1 MSKIEKSDYL
11 VIGSGIAGLSFALK
25 VADHGTVNIVTKTSK
40 RETNTS
46 YAQGG
51 IASVFSP
58 EDTFESHIED
68 TLIAGA
74 GLCHRD
80 AVEMAVKEGPER
92 IRELIGWGIH
102 FTKKSDDPKK
112 YDLAREG
119 GHSFHRILHAA
130 DLTGAEVHRILLKKA
145 EAHPNIKI
153 WEDHLAVDLITEHHV
168 LGNLQAAFNICFGAY
183 VLCTGENCVIP
194 FQAHYTVLA
203 TGGASKVFLH
213 STNPDIAIGDG
224 VAMAY
229 RAGVR
234 IANMEFIQF
243 HPTSLYHPGGQSFL
257 ISEALRGF
265 GGKLINA
272 DGKRFMPDYDERAE
286 LAPRDIVARAIDA
299 EMKSRREEC
308 VYLDMTHLDK
318 KAVKEHFPNI
328 YKHCLDKLHLD
339 ITEKP
344 IPVVPAAHYMCGGV
358 MTSLTGQTSM
368 QNLFASGEV
377 AHTGIHGANRLAS
390 NSLLEALVFSH
401 NAAHK
406 VIAKRPR
413 QFRDVIIPDWDES
426 GIVDEYEWVLIR
438 HNSKEIQNI
447 MWDYVGIVRSKKH
460 LQRAFRRMRVIYEEI
475 EDYYKR
481 SKITGELVEL
491 RNMAAVAYLI
501 IRSAMR
507 RNESRGL
514 HYMTDYPEK
523 NPKFLKDTVIA

>member
-1 MSKIEKSDYL
+1 MSRIEKSDFL
-11 VIGSGIAGLSFALK
+11 VIGSGVAGLSYALK
-25 VADHGTVNIVTKTSK
+25 VAEHGKVNIITKSSK
-40 RETNTS
+40 RESNTS

-51 IASVFSP
+51 VAAVFSP
-58 EDTFESHIED
+58 EDTFESHIQD

-74 GLCHRD
+74 GLCHKD
-80 AVEMAVKEGPER
+80 AVKMAVKDGPVR
-92 IRELIGWGIH
+92 IRELIDWGIH
-102 FTKKSDDPKK
+102 FTKKTDKSGN

-130 DLTGAEVHRILLKKA
+130 DLTGAEVHRLLLERA

-153 WEDHLAVDLITEHHV
+153 WENHLAIDLITEHHV

-183 VLCTGENCVIP
+183 ALCMGENCVVP
-194 FQAHYTVLA
+194 FRANYTLLA
-203 TGGASKVFLH
+203 TGGGSKVFLH
-213 STNPDIAIGDG
+213 STNPDISIGDG

-243 HPTSLYHPGGQSFL
+243 HPTSLYNPGGKAFL

-265 GGKLINA
+265 GGKLIHS
-272 DGKRFMPDYDERAE
+272 DGKRFMPKYDERAE
-286 LAPRDIVARAIDA
+286 LAPRDIVARAIDS
-299 EMKSRREEC
+299 EMKNRREEC

-318 KAVKEHFPNI
+318 EEVKEHFPNI
-328 YKHCLDKLHLD
+328 YRHCLDGLDLD
-339 ITEKP
+339 ITEMP

-358 MTSLTGQTSM
+358 MTSLSGQTSM

-377 AHTGIHGANRLAS
+377 GHTGIHGANRLAS

-401 NAAHK
+401 NAAQK
-406 VIAKRPR
+406 VLSKKPR
-413 QFRDVIIPDWDES
+413 IFHDIIIPDWDES
-426 GIVDEYEWVLIR
+426 GIIDKYEWVLIH

-460 LQRAFRRMRVIYEEI
+460 LQRAYRRLRVIYEEI
-475 EDYYKR
+475 EDFYKR

-491 RNMAAVAYLI
+491 RNMAAVAHLI
-501 IRSAMR
+501 VRSALS

-514 HYMTDYPEK
+514 HFMTDYPEK
-523 NPKFLKDTVIA
+523 NDKFLKDTII